1 MMNQKIEEKSS
12 DHNISISIE
21 VWDKLED
28 YIKTMEKEEGVSFN
42 KRKFFDKL
50 LTDFFKG
57 KTINNTF
64 IELESPLF
72 FNFDF
77 LFESKEVL
85 AKEFPIGSPLG
96 ILERVPNNLDK
107 FHIENGS
114 YYYMD
119 IPWLHRGICIIQNIP
134 QEWGAQEDSYFLI
147 IEYNEQTN
155 QARIGLNDMSWLNV
169 YISNEPVLRKD
180 LPVIDA
186 TVFRKR
192 GDNSFKLL
200 GELEG

>member
-1 MMNQKIEEKSS
+1 MMNQKIEEKTSTY
-12 DHNISISIE
+12 NIRISNE
-21 VWDKLED
+21 LWDKLED

-50 LTDFFKG
+50 LTNFFKG

-85 AKEFPIGSPLG
+85 AKEFPRGSPLG
-96 ILERVPNNLDK
+96 ILEMVPNNLDK
-107 FHIENGS
+107 FHIEDGS

-119 IPWLHRGICIIQNIP
+119 TPWIHRGICILQNIP

-155 QARIGLNDMSWLNV
+155 QASIGLNDMSWLNV